1 MARPPRTRINRPPSR
16 LRVDGTPLIM
26 IMLGSMVP
34 LLPAII
40 SVPIMPPFGLMTLVA
55 WRLLHRTLWPV
66 WIGLPLGLWDDIFS
80 GQPLGSSM
88 LLWTLVMLG
97 LDIADRRMVWRDFSQ
112 DWGLA
117 AIIIAFALVGGLIIA
132 NWTGGNSAALLIV
145 PQILVSITLFPLITR
160 ICGQFD
166 TWRFPR

>member
-1 MARPPRTRINRPPSR
+1 M
-16 LRVDGTPLIM
+16 
-26 IMLGSMVP
+26 
-34 LLPAII
+34 
-40 SVPIMPPFGLMTLVA
+40 LVA

-132 NWTGGNSAALLIV
+132 NGTGGNSAALVIV
-145 PQILVSITLFPLITR
+145 PQILVSVTLFPVITR

-166 TWRFPR
+166 MWRFPR